1 MHLTDEYISPFI
13 RTQFPAIYQEEGE
26 LFIQFVKAYFE
37 YLEQDGK
44 AIHETRNLFAKR
56 DIDNTVDEYVKYFKS
71 KFLNGIQ
78 FSAVSDQRFLVKHAF
93 DLYKAKGSR
102 RSYELLFQLIY
113 GEDIEV
119 DFPSESILKPSDG
132 DFFEPIYLE
141 IENNARAATFISKE
155 ITGSTS
161 GAKAFVESIARKVVD
176 GKQINQ
182 LFLSNVRGNFQ
193 TGELVT
199 DDGSLL
205 NAPIIIGSLTTVTV
219 TDGGQDNEVG
229 DVFDIIGARGKQGK
243 ARVTAITDG
252 TGRVN
257 FQLEDG
263 GFGFTLTNDTEVK
276 VSTGVLNLTNI
287 SGTFEQF
294 ETITQPLNDINL
306 IGVNGTFN
314 VNDIVVGANSTST
327 AIANGYI
334 VAGSGNSFVVS
345 TLSGDFSSA
354 PELQINGNASVNATI
369 DTVTN
374 TTITANGI
382 GLNTQSIGIHG
393 NTGAF
398 YANGAYVT
406 GSDSSATANVLSIA
420 TGANATFSVG
430 SLENEETVSLYTDL
444 LGANNTGGVPFL
456 SLLLNASNS
465 NTTGF
470 GFPKDPSADINDVL
484 DVALTS
490 NTFTIGTIS
499 SIAGINPGAG
509 YNTDPFVSIRM
520 PEIAGFNRQDQVL
533 TINNLSGSFAIGETL
548 TQTLSTS
555 SVVLD
560 IADITGSFT
569 DGEGIIQ
576 TSSSANGTVYASNS
590 TNLTVIDVRGTFT
603 NTDSISAFVS
613 GATANVTL
621 ATANNVDTDAKGI
634 VRSANTSEVTLKRIT
649 FATSFDTSTAIRG
662 STSNA
667 TANVISITSDTN
679 SNPSGFNANVS
690 ATVRAASGIATQVQV
705 LDSGYGYENNTAV
718 TLTTSNNSFVITG
731 TTGVARQ
738 GIAEGFWQNEKSFL
752 NSSQKIHDNSFYQ
765 DYSYVIKSGLSIDKY
780 SELLKNI
787 FHVAG
792 TELFG
797 EVVREATI
805 TALQLQVK
813 ESSVT
818 TS

>member
-78 FSAVSDQRFLVKHAF
+78 FSSVSDQRFLVKHAF
-93 DLYKAKGSR
+93 DLYKAKGSK

-119 DFPSESILKPSDG
+119 EFPSEFILKPSDG
-132 DFFEPIYLE
+132 DFVEPIYLE
-141 IENNARAATFISKE
+141 IENNARAATYIGKE

-193 TGELVT
+193 TGELIT
-199 DDGSLL
+199 DDGSLTD
-205 NAPIIIGSLTTVTV
+205 APIVIGSLTTITV

-229 DVFDIIGARGKQGK
+229 DVFDVIGARGKQGK
-243 ARVTAITDG
+243 ARVSAITDG

-257 FQLEDG
+257 FRLEDG
-263 GFGFTLTNDTEVK
+263 GFGFTLTGDTEVK

-294 ETITQPLNDINL
+294 ETITQPLNDVNL

-314 VNDIVVGANSTST
+314 VNDIVVGANSTNNS
-327 AIANGYI
+327 IANGYI
-334 VAGSGNSFVVS
+334 VGGSGNAFVVS
-345 TLSGDFSSA
+345 TLSGNFSSA
-354 PELQINGNASVNATI
+354 VELQVNGNANVNGTI
-369 DTVTN
+369 DSVTN
-374 TTITANGI
+374 TTITANAI
-382 GLNTQSIGIHG
+382 GLNTQSIGIHA

-398 YANGAYVT
+398 YANGAYIS
-406 GSDSSATANVLSIA
+406 GNDSTATANVLSIA
-420 TGANATFSVG
+420 TGSNATFSVG
-430 SLENEETVSLYTDL
+430 SLENDETVSLYTDL

-456 SLLLNASNS
+456 NILLNASNS

-470 GFPKDPSADINDVL
+470 GFPKDASADINSVL

-499 SIAGINPGAG
+499 SIAGINPGAD

-533 TINNLSGSFAIGETL
+533 TINNLTGSFAIGETV
-548 TQTLSTS
+548 TQTISTS
-555 SVVLD
+555 SVLLD
-560 IADITGSFT
+560 IADVTGTFT
-569 DGEGIIQ
+569 NGEGILQ
-576 TSSSANGTVYASNS
+576 TTSSANGTIYASNS
-590 TNLTVIDVRGTFT
+590 TSMTVIDVRGSFT
-603 NTDSISAFVS
+603 NTDPITAFTS
-613 GATANVTL
+613 GATANVSQ
-621 ATANNVDTDAKGI
+621 ATANNVDSDAKGI
-634 VRSANTSEVTLKRIT
+634 VRSANTSELTLKRIT
-649 FATSFDTSTAIRG
+649 FSTSFDTGVAIQG
-662 STSNA
+662 STSAA
-667 TANVISITSDTN
+667 TANVITITSDTS

-690 ATVRAASGIATQVQV
+690 ATVRAAAGIATELTV
-705 LDSGYGYENNTAV
+705 LDSGYGYEDNTAV

-731 TTGVARQ
+731 TTGVRRQ

-752 NSSQKIHDNSFYQ
+752 NSSQKLHDNNYYQ

-780 SELLKNI
+780 SELLKDI

-797 EVVREATI
+797 EVVKETTT
-805 TALQLQVK
+805 TALQLQVN